1 MKHNLLMWLLLII
14 TTTQINATN
23 YYLTTSGS
31 DSNSGTSSSS
41 AFASLEYAVSVLEAG
56 DVLNVSS
63 GTYYESSPII
73 IQTSGTSSSGI
84 TIKGNSSSK
93 PVFYFDGDEG
103 DSNRGVVMDADYWTW
118 TNVIFQNAGDNGMLL
133 SGNNNTLKYCEFVGN
148 HDTGLQLSRYSS
160 SADEISE
167 WPSDNYIYG
176 CISYDNCDSANEDAD
191 GFAAKLTCGEGNV
204 FENCVSH
211 HNVDDGWDLYTK
223 SSTGEI
229 GAITFINCI
238 AHDNGTL
245 TDGSTT
251 GDGDKNGFK
260 LGSSSNTVDH
270 ILVRCVA
277 FNNGH
282 HGFTDNGN
290 IGSIQFINCTSY
302 NNDEYNF
309 HTRDNATHV
318 FLNCISYKGEDR
330 IVGTASS
337 SYNAL
342 LDDDYDFD
350 YTASSSD
357 FESLTPGDD
366 DDPCADGFLNLS
378 SSSDFIDAG
387 KTSSYLDSYE
397 GDAPDLGAIE
407 YGADDEEDDNTE
419 ASISLSATAGDG
431 YVTLSWSI
439 SGIDI
444 RNIQIYRNTSSDTD
458 GRTRIATPDSD
469 DTSYTDTDVTNG
481 TTYYYWVK
489 VVDTELVTY
498 NSDAVGAT
506 PVSDDE
512 TSITLTTSA
521 GDGYVT
527 LNWTSTNIDIR
538 NIQIYRNTSSSTS
551 GRTRIAGLD
560 ADETSYTDSDVDNGT
575 TYYYW
580 VKIVDTDI
588 ESYNSDAV
596 SATPSSSSSSSSD
609 EDIIEDD
616 DDRLIS
622 YDGSLKSYSNAN
634 NGYAI
639 NLSNNAGEQIVW
651 EYDASSAG
659 TYTVTLRY
667 TRKSSMSE
675 YAYIYLNGTLTKTL
689 TLDETDSGDFTTSS
703 FTLTL
708 TSGTNEI
715 IFETNEDGE
724 AADVDYIS
732 FSYGTST
739 SSFANMITSD
749 LSDETENTSTES
761 LDQNY
766 PNPFEQSTTITY
778 TLDEDCLAK
787 LAIYN
792 IYGKLVCLP
801 VNEVQQ
807 AGTYTILFNADAF
820 NLTSG
825 VYIYKLITPENTIT
839 KTMIKK

>member
-1 MKHNLLMWLLLII
+1 MKQNLLTWLLLII

-63 GTYYESSPII
+63 GTYYESSTII
-73 IQTSGTSSSGI
+73 IQTNGTSSNSI

-118 TNVIFQNAGDNGMLL
+118 TNVIIQNAGDNGMLL
-133 SGNNNTLKYCEFVGN
+133 SGNNNTIKYCEFVGN

-160 SADEISE
+160 SADDISE

-290 IGSIQFINCTSY
+290 IGSIKFINCTSY

-309 HTRDNATHV
+309 HTRDNASHV
-318 FLNCISYKGEDR
+318 FLNCVSYDGKDR

-342 LDDDYDFD
+342 IDNDYDFD

-378 SSSDFIDAG
+378 SSSNFIDAG
-387 KTSSYLDSYE
+387 TTSSYLDSYV

-407 YGADDEEDDNTE
+407 YGDTDNNDDETE
-419 ASISLSATAGDG
+419 ASISLSTSAEDS
-431 YVTLSWSI
+431 YVNLSWSI

-444 RNIQIYRNTSSDTD
+444 RNIQIYRNTSSDTE
-458 GRTRIATPDSD
+458 GRTRIAGLDADETTYTDSD
-469 DTSYTDTDVTNG
+469 VSNG

-489 VVDTELVTY
+489 VVDTDL
-498 NSDAVGAT
+498 A
-506 PVSDDE
+506 
-512 TSITLTTSA
+512 I
-521 GDGYVT
+521 
-527 LNWTSTNIDIR
+527 
-538 NIQIYRNTSSSTS
+538 
-551 GRTRIAGLD
+551 
-560 ADETSYTDSDVDNGT
+560 
-575 TYYYW
+575 
-580 VKIVDTDI
+580 
-588 ESYNSDAV
+588 YNSDAV
-596 SATPSSSSSSSSD
+596 SATPSSSSSSNSD

-639 NLSNNAGEQIVW
+639 NLSNNAGKQIVW

-659 TYTVTLRY
+659 SYTATLRY
-667 TRKSSMSE
+667 TRKASMSE
-675 YAYIYLNGTLTKTL
+675 YAYIYLNGSLTKTL
-689 TLDETDSGDFTTSS
+689 TLDETSSGEFTSSS

-715 IFETNEDGE
+715 IFETYEDGE

-732 FSYGTST
+732 LTYGTST
-739 SSFANMITSD
+739 SSSAQKLAS
-749 LSDETENTSTES
+749 LSEETFTESIATTS

-778 TLDEDCLAK
+778 SIEEDNIVK

-792 IYGKLVCLP
+792 IYGKLVCMP
-801 VNEVQQ
+801 INKKQQ
-807 AGTYTILFNADAF
+807 AGTYTIQFNADSY
-820 NLTSG
+820 NLPGG
-825 VYIYKLITPENTIT
+825 VYFYKLITPQNTIT

>member
-1 MKHNLLMWLLLII
+1 MCVFLFCL
-14 TTTQINATN
+14 TTQINATT
-23 YYLTTSGS
+23 YYLKTSGS

-56 DVLNVSS
+56 DVLSVSS
-63 GTYYESSPII
+63 GTYYESSTII
-73 IQTSGTSSSGI
+73 IQTSGSSSNGI

-191 GFAAKLTCGEGNV
+191 GFAAKLTCGEGNT
-204 FENCVSH
+204 FENCISH

-223 SSTGEI
+223 SATGEI

-238 AHDNGTL
+238 AHNNGTL

-270 ILVRCVA
+270 ILVRCMA

-290 IGSIQFINCTSY
+290 IGSIKFINCTSY
-302 NNDEYNF
+302 NNDEYNY
-309 HTRDNATHV
+309 HTRDNASHV
-318 FLNCISYKGEDR
+318 FLNCISYEGEDR

-337 SYNAL
+337 SHNAL
-342 LDDDYDFD
+342 IDDDYDFE

-387 KTSSYLDSYE
+387 STSSYLDSYE

-407 YGADDEEDDNTE
+407 YGATDDDDDDSDDTGE
-419 ASISLSATAGDG
+419 ASISTSA
-431 YVTLSWSI
+431 
-439 SGIDI
+439 
-444 RNIQIYRNTSSDTD
+444 
-458 GRTRIATPDSD
+458 
-469 DTSYTDTDVTNG
+469 
-481 TTYYYWVK
+481 
-489 VVDTELVTY
+489 
-498 NSDAVGAT
+498 
-506 PVSDDE
+506 
-512 TSITLTTSA
+512 SA

-527 LNWTSTNIDIR
+527 LNWSTTNIEIR
-538 NIQIYRNTSSSTS
+538 NIQLYRDTDSDPD
-551 GRTRIAGLD
+551 GRTRFATPD
-560 ADETSYTDSDVDNGT
+560 ADDTSYTDSDVSNGT

-580 VKIVDTDI
+580 VKIVDTDLDT
-588 ESYNSDAV
+588 YNSDVV

-609 EDIIEDD
+609 SDIIEDD

-639 NLSNNAGEQIVW
+639 NLSNSEGKQIEW

-659 TYTVTLRY
+659 SYTVTLCY
-667 TRKSSMSE
+667 TRKSSVSE
-675 YAYIYLNGTLTKTL
+675 YGYIYINGDLTKTL
-689 TLDETDSGDFTTSS
+689 TLDETDSGEFTTSS
-703 FTLTL
+703 FTVTL

-715 IFETNEDGE
+715 IFETVEDGE
-724 AADVDYIS
+724 AADIDYIAITS
-732 FSYGTST
+732 GTS
-739 SSFANMITSD
+739 SSSSSKIESTLGDS
-749 LSDETENTSTES
+749 LIDETATDATTE
-761 LDQNY
+761 LNQNY
-766 PNPFEQSTTITY
+766 PNPYEESTTITY
-778 TLDEDCLAK
+778 TVEEECMVK
-787 LAIYN
+787 LLVYN
-792 IYGKLVCLP
+792 IYGKMVCMP
-801 VNEVQQ
+801 VNQTITE
-807 AGTYTILFNADAF
+807 GTHSVVFNAGDYG
-820 NLTSG
+820 LTDG
-825 VYIYKLITPENTIT
+825 VYLYRLITPSTTIT
-839 KTMIKK
+839 KTMIKN